1 MMKIDVNTA
10 GLMMDCMSYA
20 FVAAITKERGTA
32 PSDKEIHNAVKS
44 LMTLYCRHEGISAPI
59 DGVPSEYA
67 GIPNCPYSSPNED
80 EDKDENEDED
90 EDEDADEDEEETS
103 YFDFRNALVN
113 LLHEYDFYSTDEEI
127 DSFIDNLC

>member
-20 FVAAITKERGTA
+20 FVAAVTKERGTA
-32 PSDKEIHNAVKS
+32 PSDEEIHSAVKS
-44 LMTLYCRHEGISAPI
+44 LMALYCRHEGISAPI
-59 DGVPSEYA
+59 DEVPSEYA
-67 GIPNCPYSSPNED
+67 GIPNCPYSSP
-80 EDKDENEDED
+80 NEDED

-103 YFDFRNALVN
+103 YFDFRSALVN

-127 DSFIDNLC
+127 DSFIDNLY